1 MSVNQTDRQAEKF
14 CIFSKLVSKNVLTS
28 LEKYAIIG
36 KPCRGRAI
44 Q

>member
-1 MSVNQTDRQAEKF
+1 MSANQTGRQKNSVY
-14 CIFSKLVSKNVLTS
+14 CKLISKNVLTS